1 MLSSDGERLWRG
13 GLLQGYSPLAYA
25 MVGFDS
31 TGGVLVSLLLKHTS
45 NSLKNFAS
53 PLGIILNCLIARYY
67 SADPASR
74 TPPPRQFLLGTAL
87 VLLALGTY
95 SVA

>member
-1 MLSSDGERLWRG
+1 
-13 GLLQGYSPLAYA
+13 
-25 MVGFDS
+25 MVCFDS
-31 TGGVLVSLLLKHTS
+31 TGGLLVSLLLKHTS

-74 TPPPRQFLLGTAL
+74 KPPPRQFLLGTAL